1 MVGLADEADQSLY
14 AADLSGPV
22 AIVMGN
28 EGQGLRRLTR
38 DLCDLTVSI
47 PMLGHVSSLNVA
59 VATGVVLY
67 EVCRQSPG

>member
-1 MVGLADEADQSLY
+1 
-14 AADLSGPV
+14 
-22 AIVMGN
+22 MGN

-47 PMLGHVSSLNVA
+47 PMLGSVSSLNEA

-67 EVCRQSPG
+67 EVSRQRGS